1 MPDLTTNKERTQMK
15 NPFTTIQKLKDGTH
29 DIEASIELPET
40 GGGDGNSI
48 VVRCSKFD
56 GKTYMTISHEFDGC
70 HEILND
76 FPIPEKLFD
85 KLATA

>member
-1 MPDLTTNKERTQMK
+1 MN
-15 NPFTTIQKLKDGTH
+15 NPFQLIQKLDDGTH

-48 VVRCSKFD
+48 VVRCSKDD
-56 GKTYMTISHEFDGC
+56 GKTYMTISHEVDGC
-70 HEILND
+70 HEILGD
-76 FPIPEKLFD
+76 FPISEKLFD